1 MLTSDRVRSVLFC
14 LCCLSG
20 SGGFLSSAYALDA
33 SQPVTV
39 PAPVLSGSF
48 RNVSE
53 AFTVGMNQ
61 YNNGEKGLAV
71 KALEYAATHGHA
83 MAEWKLGRMY
93 AEGDGVNANKLKAFV
108 HFSKICN
115 DFADEAPDSPNAR
128 FVANAFVSLG
138 TIYLEGV
145 PNTAITPNPQRAREA
160 FAYAA
165 TWFGDPDAQYSL
177 GRLTL
182 EGVGGSQDAKQA
194 LRWFNLSAE
203 KGHVQSQA
211 MLGSMLYSGEGGM
224 LQRARGLMW
233 LQIAR
238 NSAKAEADQWI
249 IALHD
254 QAFNG
259 AADTDRLAALSYIE
273 QYKRHKR

>member
-1 MLTSDRVRSVLFC
+1 MLISDHLRSVLFC
-14 LCCLSG
+14 LCCLLG
-20 SGGFLSSAYALDA
+20 SGGTLSTAVALDA
-33 SQPVTV
+33 APPAAAATPVM
-39 PAPVLSGSF
+39 PGSF
-48 RNVSE
+48 HNVSE
-53 AFTVGMNQ
+53 AFRLGMNQ
-61 YNNGEKGLAV
+61 YNSGDKGSAI

-93 AEGDGVNANKLKAFV
+93 AEGDGVTANKLKAFE

-145 PNTAITPNPQRAREA
+145 PNTAITPNPQRAREV

-182 EGVGGSQDAKQA
+182 EGVGGVQDARQA

-203 KGHVQSQA
+203 KGHTQSQA
-211 MLGSMLYSGEGGM
+211 MLGRMLFSGEGGM

-238 NSAKAEADQWI
+238 NAAKPESDDWI
-249 IALHD
+249 ITLHD
-254 QAFNG
+254 DAFNV

-273 QYKRHKR
+273 QYKRVKR

>member
-1 MLTSDRVRSVLFC
+1 MLISDRVRSVLLC
-14 LCCLSG
+14 LCCLLG
-20 SGGFLSSAYALDA
+20 SGGVLSPAAALDA
-33 SQPVTV
+33 APPVAAAT
-39 PAPVLSGSF
+39 PVMPGSF
-48 RNVSE
+48 HTVAD
-53 AFTVGMNQ
+53 AFRLGMNH
-61 YNNGEKGLAV
+61 YNNGDKGSAI
-71 KALEYAATHGHA
+71 KALEYAAIHGHA

-93 AEGDGVNANKLKAFV
+93 ADGDGVAANKLKAFE

-128 FVANAFVSLG
+128 FVASAFVSLA
-138 TIYLEGV
+138 TLYLEGV
-145 PNTAITPNPQRAREA
+145 PNSAITPNPQRAREV

-182 EGVGGSQDAKQA
+182 EGVGGVQDARQA

-203 KGHVQSQA
+203 KGHMQSQA
-211 MLGSMLYSGEGGM
+211 MLGRMLFSGEGGM

-238 NSAKAEADQWI
+238 NAAKPENDGWI

-254 QAFNG
+254 DAFNV

-273 QYKRHKR
+273 QYKRLKR

>member
-1 MLTSDRVRSVLFC
+1 MPISDRSRSVFIC
-14 LCCLSG
+14 LCCLLG
-20 SGGFLSSAYALDA
+20 SGGLFSSALALDA
-33 SQPVTV
+33 TPPVTSAQPVI
-39 PAPVLSGSF
+39 AGSF
-48 RNVSE
+48 PNVAE
-53 AFTVGMNQ
+53 AFRLGMNQ
-61 YNNGEKGLAV
+61 YNNGDKGSAL

-93 AEGDGVNANKLKAFV
+93 AEGDGVAANKLKAFE

-115 DFADEAPDSPNAR
+115 DYADEAPDSPNAR
-128 FVANAFVSLG
+128 FVANAFVSLA
-138 TIYLEGV
+138 TLYLEGV
-145 PNTAITPNPQRAREA
+145 PNTSIAPNPQRAREV

-165 TWFGDPDAQYSL
+165 IWFGDPDAQYSL

-182 EGVGGSQDAKQA
+182 EGVGGVQDARQA

-203 KGHVQSQA
+203 KGHMQSQA
-211 MLGSMLYSGEGGM
+211 MLGRMLFSGEGGM

-238 NSAKAEADQWI
+238 NAAKSESDGWI
-249 IALHD
+249 ITLHD
-254 QAFNG
+254 DAFNV

-273 QYKRHKR
+273 QYKRVKR

>member
-1 MLTSDRVRSVLFC
+1 MFC
-14 LCCLSG
+14 LCCLYG
-20 SGGFLSSAYALDA
+20 SGGFLSSARALDA
-33 SQPVTV
+33 SQPVASS
-39 PAPVLSGSF
+39 APVLPGSF

-53 AFTVGMNQ
+53 AFRFGMNE
-61 YNNGEKGLAV
+61 YNNGDKGSAV

-93 AEGDGVNANKLKAFV
+93 AEGDGVTANKLKAFA

-115 DFADEAPDSPNAR
+115 DYADEAPDSPNAR
-128 FVANAFVSLG
+128 FVSNAFVSLG
-138 TIYLEGV
+138 TLYLEGV
-145 PNTAITPNPQRAREA
+145 PNTAITPNPQRAREV

-182 EGVGGSQDAKQA
+182 EGVGGVQDARQA

-211 MLGSMLYSGEGGM
+211 MLGSMLFSGEGGM

-238 NSAKAEADQWI
+238 NAAKPENDNWI
-249 IALHD
+249 ITLHD
-254 QAFNG
+254 DAFNV

-273 QYKRHKR
+273 QYKRLKR

>member
-1 MLTSDRVRSVLFC
+1 M
-14 LCCLSG
+14 
-20 SGGFLSSAYALDA
+20 
-33 SQPVTV
+33 
-39 PAPVLSGSF
+39 
-48 RNVSE
+48 SE
-53 AFTVGMNQ
+53 AFRVGMNQ
-61 YNNGEKGLAV
+61 YNSGDKGSAV

-93 AEGDGVNANKLKAFV
+93 AEGDGVTANKLKAFE

-115 DFADEAPDSPNAR
+115 DHADEAPDSPNAR

-138 TIYLEGV
+138 TMYLEGV
-145 PNTAITPNPQRAREA
+145 PNTAIAPNPLRAREV

-182 EGVGGSQDAKQA
+182 EGLGGAQDPRQA

-203 KGHVQSQA
+203 KGHLQSQA
-211 MLGSMLYSGEGGM
+211 MLGRMLFSGEGGM
-224 LQRARGLMW
+224 MQRARGLMW

-238 NSAKAEADQWI
+238 NGVKSESDGWI
-249 IALHD
+249 VTLYD
-254 QAFNG
+254 DAFNL

-273 QYKRHKR
+273 QYKRVKR